1 MYNNIKTGFS
11 ELDSLLNGG
20 IKQNSL
26 NLICSKSGMG
36 KTTLALNIINSN
48 AKNKSVAYF
57 NFELSQNKVFEKM
70 NKLFNSD
77 YSNKNIFVYEY
88 DYNKTIEDIINKCIE
103 LKKSNTGLDLIVIDY
118 IDLIQCE
125 INTIRKKEFNS
136 YILSK
141 LYELSKKYNITIIA
155 VGLLQRTN
163 KEITIND
170 LFLDESTLN
179 NLENIFYLYNENKD
193 NNVDIEIFKNNKSLP
208 LKTNINLKLF

>member
-1 MYNNIKTGFS
+1 MYNNIKTGFN

-48 AKNKSVAYF
+48 AKNKSIAYF
-57 NFELSQNKVFEKM
+57 NFELSQNKVLEKM

>member
-1 MYNNIKTGFS
+1 MNNVIKTGFN

-48 AKNKSVAYF
+48 AKNKSIAYF

-70 NKLFNSD
+70 NKLFNVD
-77 YSNKNIFVYEY
+77 YSNTNLYVYEY
-88 DYNKTIEDIINKCIE
+88 DYNKTIEDIINKCLE
-103 LKKSNTGLDLIVIDY
+103 LKKSNTGLDLVVIDY

-125 INTIRKKEFNS
+125 INTVRKKEFNS
-136 YILSK
+136 YILNK
-141 LYELSKKYNITIIA
+141 LYVLAQEYGISIIA

-170 LFLDESTLN
+170 LCLDETTLN
-179 NLENIFYLYNENKD
+179 NLENIFYLYNNYKD
-193 NNVDIEIFKNNKSLP
+193 NNVDIEIFKNNKNLP
-208 LKTNINLKLF
+208 IKTTINLKLF

>member
-26 NLICSKSGMG
+26 NLICSKSGIG

-48 AKNKSVAYF
+48 AKNKSIAYF

-118 IDLIQCE
+118 INLTQCE

-155 VGLLQRTN
+155 VGLLQRAN

-170 LFLDESTLN
+170 LFLDESILN

-208 LKTNINLKLF
+208 IKTTINLKLF

>member
-48 AKNKSVAYF
+48 AKNKSIAYF

-155 VGLLQRTN
+155 VGLLQKTN

>member
-1 MYNNIKTGFS
+1 MNNVIKTGFN

-36 KTTLALNIINSN
+36 KTTFALNIINSN
-48 AKNKSVAYF
+48 ANNKSIAYF
-57 NFELSQNKVFEKM
+57 NFELSQNKVFKKM
-70 NKLFNSD
+70 NKLFNTD

-103 LKKSNTGLDLIVIDY
+103 LKKSNTGLDLVVIDY

-125 INTIRKKEFNS
+125 INTVRKKEFNS
-136 YILSK
+136 YILNK
-141 LYELSKKYNITIIA
+141 LYVLAQEYGISIIA

-170 LFLDESTLN
+170 LCLDETTLN
-179 NLENIFYLYNENKD
+179 NLENIFYLHNNCKD
-193 NNVDIEIFKNNKSLP
+193 NNVDIEIFKNNNNLP
-208 LKTNINLKLF
+208 IKTNINLKLF

>member
-48 AKNKSVAYF
+48 AKNKSIAYF

-88 DYNKTIEDIINKCIE
+88 DNNKTIEDIINKCIE

>member
-11 ELDSLLNGG
+11 ELDCLLNGG

-26 NLICSKSGMG
+26 NLICSKSGLG
-36 KTTLALNIINSN
+36 KTILALNIINSN
-48 AKNKSVAYF
+48 AKNKSIAYF

-70 NKLFNSD
+70 NKLFNTD

-125 INTIRKKEFNS
+125 INTVRKKEFNS

-141 LYELSKKYNITIIA
+141 LYKLSKDYNITIIA
-155 VGLLQRTN
+155 VGLLQRAN

-193 NNVDIEIFKNNKSLP
+193 NNVDIKIFKNNKTLP

>member
-48 AKNKSVAYF
+48 AKNKSIAYF

-77 YSNKNIFVYEY
+77 YSNKNIFTT
-88 DYNKTIEDIINKCIE
+88 K
-103 LKKSNTGLDLIVIDY
+103 
-118 IDLIQCE
+118 Q
-125 INTIRKKEFNS
+125 
-136 YILSK
+136 
-141 LYELSKKYNITIIA
+141 
-155 VGLLQRTN
+155 
-163 KEITIND
+163 
-170 LFLDESTLN
+170 
-179 NLENIFYLYNENKD
+179 
-193 NNVDIEIFKNNKSLP
+193 
-208 LKTNINLKLF
+208 

>member
-1 MYNNIKTGFS
+1 MNNVIKTGFN

-48 AKNKSVAYF
+48 ANNKSIAYF

-70 NKLFNSD
+70 NKLFNTN

-103 LKKSNTGLDLIVIDY
+103 LKKSNTGLDLVVIDY

-125 INTIRKKEFNS
+125 INTVRKKEFNS
-136 YILSK
+136 YILNK
-141 LYELSKKYNITIIA
+141 LYVLAQEYDISIIA

-170 LFLDESTLN
+170 LCLNETTLN
-179 NLENIFYLYNENKD
+179 NLENIFYLYNNCKD
-193 NNVDIEIFKNNKSLP
+193 NNVDIEIFKNNKNLP
-208 LKTNINLKLF
+208 IKTTINLKLF

>member
-1 MYNNIKTGFS
+1 MNNVIKTGFN

-26 NLICSKSGMG
+26 NLICSKSGTG

-48 AKNKSVAYF
+48 AKNKSIAYF
-57 NFELSQNKVFEKM
+57 NFELSQNKFFEKM
-70 NKLFNSD
+70 NKLFNVD

-103 LKKSNTGLDLIVIDY
+103 LKKSNTGLDLVVIDY

-125 INTIRKKEFNS
+125 INTVRKKEFNS

-155 VGLLQRTN
+155 VSLLQETN

-170 LFLDESTLN
+170 LCLDETTLN
-179 NLENIFYLYNENKD
+179 NLENIFYLYNNNKD
-193 NNVDIEIFKNNKSLP
+193 NKVEIFKNNKSLP
-208 LKTNINLKLF
+208 IKTNINLKLF

>member
-155 VGLLQRTN
+155 VGLLQRAN

-170 LFLDESTLN
+170 LFLDESILN

>member
-26 NLICSKSGMG
+26 NLLCSKSGMG
-36 KTTLALNIINSN
+36 KTTFALNIINSN

-155 VGLLQRTN
+155 VGLLQRAN

-170 LFLDESTLN
+170 LFLDESILN

>member
-1 MYNNIKTGFS
+1 MNNTIKTGFN
-11 ELDSLLNGG
+11 ELDGLLNGG

-48 AKNKSVAYF
+48 AKNKSIAYF
-57 NFELSQNKVFEKM
+57 NFELPQNKVFEKM
-70 NKLFNSD
+70 NKLFNTD
-77 YSNKNIFVYEY
+77 YSNTNIFIYEY

-103 LKKSNTGLDLIVIDY
+103 LKKSNTGLDLVVIDY
-118 IDLIQCE
+118 IDLIQCA
-125 INTIRKKEFNS
+125 INTVRKKEFNS

-155 VGLLQRTN
+155 VTLLQETN

-170 LFLDESTLN
+170 LCLDETTLN
-179 NLENIFYLYNENKD
+179 NLENIFYLYNNYKD

-208 LKTNINLKLF
+208 IKTSINLKLF

>member
-57 NFELSQNKVFEKM
+57 NFELSQNKVYEKM

>member
-48 AKNKSVAYF
+48 AKNKSIAYF
-57 NFELSQNKVFEKM
+57 NFELSQNKVFEKI

>member
-48 AKNKSVAYF
+48 AKNKSIAYF

>member
-11 ELDSLLNGG
+11 ELDCLLNGG

-26 NLICSKSGMG
+26 NLKCSKSGLG
-36 KTTLALNIINSN
+36 KTILALNIINSN
-48 AKNKSVAYF
+48 AKNKSIAYF

-70 NKLFNSD
+70 NKLFNTD

-125 INTIRKKEFNS
+125 INTVRKKEFNS

-141 LYELSKKYNITIIA
+141 LYKLSKDYNITIIA

-170 LFLDESTLN
+170 LCLDETTLN
-179 NLENIFYLYNENKD
+179 NLENIFYLYNNYKD
-193 NNVDIEIFKNNKSLP
+193 NNVDLEIFKNNKSLP
-208 LKTNINLKLF
+208 IKTTINLKLF

>member
-48 AKNKSVAYF
+48 AKNKSIAYF

-155 VGLLQRTN
+155 VGLLQRKN

>member
-48 AKNKSVAYF
+48 AKNKSIAYF

-155 VGLLQRTN
+155 VGLLQRAN

-170 LFLDESTLN
+170 LFLDESILS

-208 LKTNINLKLF
+208 LETNINLKLF

>member
-1 MYNNIKTGFS
+1 MNNTIKTGFN
-11 ELDSLLNGG
+11 ELDGLLSSG

-36 KTTLALNIINSN
+36 KTTLTLNIINSN
-48 AKNKSVAYF
+48 AKNKSIAYF
-57 NFELSQNKVFEKM
+57 NFELSQNKVYEKM
-70 NKLFNSD
+70 NKLFNTD

-103 LKKSNTGLDLIVIDY
+103 LKKSNTGLDLVIIDY

-125 INTIRKKEFNS
+125 INTVRKKEFNS

-155 VGLLQRTN
+155 VTLLQETN

-170 LFLDESTLN
+170 LCLNETTLN
-179 NLENIFYLYNENKD
+179 NLENIFYLYNNYKD
-193 NNVDIEIFKNNKSLP
+193 NKVNIEIFNNNKSLP
-208 LKTNINLKLF
+208 IKTNINLKLF

>member
-48 AKNKSVAYF
+48 AKNKSIAYF

-88 DYNKTIEDIINKCIE
+88 DYNKIIEDIINKCIE
-103 LKKSNTGLDLIVIDY
+103 LKKTNTGLDLIVIDY

-125 INTIRKKEFNS
+125 INTVRKKEFNS

-141 LYELSKKYNITIIA
+141 LYKLSKDYNITIIA

>member
-26 NLICSKSGMG
+26 NLICSKSGIG

-48 AKNKSVAYF
+48 AKNKSIAYF

-155 VGLLQRTN
+155 VGLLQRAN

-170 LFLDESTLN
+170 LFLDESILN

>member
-125 INTIRKKEFNS
+125 INTIRKTEFNS

-141 LYELSKKYNITIIA
+141 LYELYKKYNITIIA
-155 VGLLQRTN
+155 VGLLQRAN

-170 LFLDESTLN
+170 LFLDESILN

>member
-26 NLICSKSGMG
+26 NLICSKSGIG

-48 AKNKSVAYF
+48 AKNKSIAYF

-118 IDLIQCE
+118 INLTQCE

-155 VGLLQRTN
+155 VGLLQRAN

-170 LFLDESTLN
+170 LFLDESILN

>member
-48 AKNKSVAYF
+48 AKNKSIAYF
-57 NFELSQNKVFEKM
+57 NFELSQNKVFKKM

-125 INTIRKKEFNS
+125 INTVRKKDFNS

-193 NNVDIEIFKNNKSLP
+193 NNVDIEILKNNKSLP

>member
-48 AKNKSVAYF
+48 AKNKSIAYF

-155 VGLLQRTN
+155 VGLLQRAN

-170 LFLDESTLN
+170 LFLDESILN

>member
-48 AKNKSVAYF
+48 AKNKSIAYF
-57 NFELSQNKVFEKM
+57 NFELSQNKVFEKI

-88 DYNKTIEDIINKCIE
+88 DYNKTIEDISNKCIE